1 MSTITSLSASQ
12 LRAAAELKDKIHSL
26 ETQLSQLLGSV
37 TKPAAKSAVTKAVKI
52 PSTRKKPV
60 ISAAGIAKIRAAQ
73 KARWAKIKEAQ
84 SAKAA
89 EKVKVAKPAKTGSKK
104 MSAGAKAKLSAKMKA
119 LWAAR
124 KAAKK

>member
-60 ISAAGIAKIRAAQ
+60 ISAAVIAKIRAAQ

-84 SAKAA
+84 PAKAA